1 MWFPETEPKQ
11 RVKKMHRSLIQF
23 INWDLGLTT
32 VQKRSKSIVE
42 APDRVPK
49 RINGCYYIVVH
60 PRFKVKWGS
69 SKIPQPIT
77 SCMYIYDIK
86 DLLNIPT
93 LPVCAVSLQ
102 LLCNLP
108 VSLASF
114 KVLTDIDLPSPDFF
128 LPLHLSNSGPIH
140 SLHRAHHSRNVGQG
154 LRIPQVH
161 LGPLAVER
169 VHFLCPLHELL
180 HPELQKETHPGGSRK
195 NHRSRSSDSC
205 RRSQESQL
213 RSSRCREM
221 GG

>member
-93 LPVCAVSLQ
+93 LPVCAVSPQ
-102 LLCNLP
+102 LLCNTNCPAIYQYL
-108 VSLASF
+108 
-114 KVLTDIDLPSPDFF
+114 
-128 LPLHLSNSGPIH
+128 LPLLKYLLTLIYHHRIFFSLCIFPIQAQFILCIVH
-140 SLHRAHHSRNVGQG
+140 TIRAMLAKDCEFPKFISALLLLNASIFFVLFMNFYIQNYKKRRTLEAAAKTTEVT
-154 LRIPQVH
+154 P
-161 LGPLAVER
+161 AVEAKK
-169 VHFLCPLHELL
+169 V
-180 HPELQKETHPGGSRK
+180 
-195 NHRSRSSDSC
+195 N
-205 RRSQESQL
+205 
-213 RSSRCREM
+213 
-221 GG
+221 